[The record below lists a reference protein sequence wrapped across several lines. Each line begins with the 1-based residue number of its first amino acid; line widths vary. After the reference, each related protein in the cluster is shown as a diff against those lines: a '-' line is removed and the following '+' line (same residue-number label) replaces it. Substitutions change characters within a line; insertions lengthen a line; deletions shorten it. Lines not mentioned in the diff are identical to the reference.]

1 MLRSILIHSAQWFV
15 ITRQGAQPAPPP
27 EYVATSIIAKPEWP
41 GMPPIRGIVEAP
53 VFAADGTL
61 STEPG
66 YQPNTRLWFQPKP
79 GFVTVPVS
87 DQPSPAEVAA
97 ARRVLLDELLVDF
110 PFHDAAS
117 RAHIVALLLLPF
129 VRELI
134 NGPTPQHL
142 VDAPTPGTGK
152 GLLSDI
158 AALIATG
165 REAGKTPAPKTD
177 EEWRKRITSQLM
189 HGSNLI
195 ITDNLAE
202 KLDSASL
209 AAALTTTEW
218 EDRKLGV
225 NMLIQVPNRA
235 TWVATGNNVTLSN
248 ELARRTA
255 WIRLTPNVEEPWK
268 RTEFKH
274 PDLKPWVREHRG
286 RLVHALLTLARAW
299 LAAGRPRSGGVR
311 LGSFEDWCDVVG
323 GIVTA
328 AGIPG
333 FLANHGELYDAAD
346 TEMAPWRALVEVWA
360 DKLTSG
366 FVRVDE
372 LMILINQYGLLAE
385 ELGDERLSERARKT
399 KLGILLRKYRDRV
412 IAGYRIQ
419 AAADNGRREYS
430 MYRLEKAQ

>member
-1 MLRSILIHSAQWFV
+1 
-15 ITRQGAQPAPPP
+15 
-27 EYVATSIIAKPEWP
+27 
-41 GMPPIRGIVEAP
+41 
-53 VFAADGTL
+53 
-61 STEPG
+61 
-66 YQPNTRLWFQPKP
+66 
-79 GFVTVPVS
+79 
-87 DQPSPAEVAA
+87 
-97 ARRVLLDELLVDF
+97 
-110 PFHDAAS
+110 
-117 RAHIVALLLLPF
+117 
-129 VRELI
+129 
-134 NGPTPQHL
+134 

-189 HGSNLI
+189 HGSSLI

-274 PDLKPWVREHRG
+274 PDLKPWVRQHRG
-286 RLVHALLTLARAW
+286 ELVHALLTLARAW
-299 LAAGRPRSGGVR
+299 LVAGRPRAGGVR

-323 GIVTA
+323 GTVTA

-333 FLANHGELYDAAD
+333 FLANHAELYEAAD
-346 TEMAPWRALVEVWA
+346 TEMAPWRALVEVWSA
-360 DKLTSG
+360 QVGDR
-366 FVRVDE
+366 F
-372 LMILINQYGLLAE
+372 ILIDEIMTLVNEHGLLAE
-385 ELGDERLSERARKT
+385 ELGDDRFNDRARRT
-399 KLGILLRKYRDRV
+399 KLGIALKKYRDRV

-419 AAADNGRREYS
+419 AASSNGRREYS
-430 MYRLEKAQ
+430 KYRLERAQ